1 MHEFSLDKPIV
12 KDIVGSGRG
21 NLNIDWVLDKMKIY
35 WPGKI
40 EIVNLK
46 KKNRLQT
53 ACATWSHFDKNID
66 VYLYMHRKGFKDV
79 HMQGL
84 RRVIYGSKKVGLSF

>member
-46 KKNRLQT
+46 KKKQVTNSMCNMISL
-53 ACATWSHFDKNID
+53 
-66 VYLYMHRKGFKDV
+66 
-79 HMQGL
+79 
-84 RRVIYGSKKVGLSF
+84 

>member
-35 WPGKI
+35 WPVKM
-40 EIVNLK
+40 EIINLK
-46 KKNRLQT
+46 KTGYKQQVQHDLT
-53 ACATWSHFDKNID
+53 LIKT
-66 VYLYMHRKGFKDV
+66 
-79 HMQGL
+79 
-84 RRVIYGSKKVGLSF
+84 

>member
-46 KKNRLQT
+46 KKKTGYKQHVQHDLT
-53 ACATWSHFDKNID
+53 LIKT
-66 VYLYMHRKGFKDV
+66 
-79 HMQGL
+79 
-84 RRVIYGSKKVGLSF
+84 

>member
-46 KKNRLQT
+46 KKTGYKQHVQHDLT
-53 ACATWSHFDKNID
+53 LIKT
-66 VYLYMHRKGFKDV
+66 
-79 HMQGL
+79 
-84 RRVIYGSKKVGLSF
+84 